1 MLSDGEM
8 SYLYDGFGRL
18 EQVTKADGSF
28 QKNHYNAEGLRAEM
42 EENGQLV
49 KFLYNEDREAAAEEE
64 SDGNVIRYIR
74 GLGLISS
81 DSEKAKTYYHYVS
94 DEQGSI
100 THVIN
105 GEEKESGE
113 LPQEDVQS
121 RVLNHYEYDAFGNT
135 IRCEEQVE
143 NRFRYQGEQYDPITQ
158 QYYLRARYYNPV
170 IGRFIQEDTYYGD
183 GLNLYT
189 YCRNNPILNHDPTGH
204 GTKENSPYSRKEQQY
219 IDAGADPDTAR
230 LAAECYP
237 DAKSK
242 QDLYNKYKKQGY
254 SAQDAKKL
262 ANREIIHG
270 EEATKK
276 YIKDNNVKKSGP
288 DYTATSP
295 RDNVNTDWR
304 TQERL
309 NAQNNNRKTISS
321 VNDLTETQKDAIVR
335 YTGDDYKNIN
345 NSLRG
350 LETATAKN
358 QTTIDIMKS
367 ALKNASL
374 PQNMTLYRGTSTEA
388 LGNLKNLSPEQLVG
402 KQFVEAG
409 FMSTSANKQV
419 ANGTFS
425 GNMQI
430 TIKAQKG
437 AKALNISSISQY
449 EGEAEILFNA
459 GQKMVITDAKNVN
472 GILHITVIV
481 K

>member
-1 MLSDGEM
+1 M
-8 SYLYDGFGRL
+8 
-18 EQVTKADGSF
+18 Q
-28 QKNHYNAEGLRAEM
+28 
-42 EENGQLV
+42 
-49 KFLYNEDREAAAEEE
+49 
-64 SDGNVIRYIR
+64 
-74 GLGLISS
+74 
-81 DSEKAKTYYHYVS
+81 
-94 DEQGSI
+94 
-100 THVIN
+100 
-105 GEEKESGE
+105 
-113 LPQEDVQS
+113 
-121 RVLNHYEYDAFGNT
+121 
-135 IRCEEQVE
+135 
-143 NRFRYQGEQYDPITQ
+143 
-158 QYYLRARYYNPV
+158 
-170 IGRFIQEDTYYGD
+170 
-183 GLNLYT
+183 
-189 YCRNNPILNHDPTGH
+189 
-204 GTKENSPYSRKEQQY
+204 
-219 IDAGADPDTAR
+219 
-230 LAAECYP
+230 
-237 DAKSK
+237 
-242 QDLYNKYKKQGY
+242 
-254 SAQDAKKL
+254 
-262 ANREIIHG
+262 
-270 EEATKK
+270 
-276 YIKDNNVKKSGP
+276 
-288 DYTATSP
+288 
-295 RDNVNTDWR
+295 
-304 TQERL
+304 
-309 NAQNNNRKTISS
+309 QNNNRKTISS

-472 GILHITVIV
+472 GILHITVNV